1 MSAEDKEEQVGAE
14 DSQAKV
20 PDTQGSEGES
30 SEKKEPTNDVAE
42 SGNEKES
49 DAAERKTSSD
59 NNSDDK
65 EEATEGDK
73 PAKKRISPKS
83 IAAGLV
89 LIVFCVVLIGSSV
102 AGYLNVLVV
111 SQSGQF
117 TGTEAELALYEG
129 NVVAQLVDD
138 DPSNDPEPK
147 EVHEVVVGQ
156 RSTFDGMGFG
166 EHTVMLTLLDEDAA
180 KQVKVDPQTVTMW
193 GIDMRI
199 NYEIA

>member
-1 MSAEDKEEQVGAE
+1 MSAEDKEEQLGAE
-14 DSQAKV
+14 DSQVKV
-20 PDTQGSEGES
+20 PDTQSSEGES
-30 SEKKEPTNDVAE
+30 KKQEPMNDVAE
-42 SGNEKES
+42 SGNNKES
-49 DAAERKTSSD
+49 DAADGKTSLD
-59 NNSDDK
+59 NG
-65 EEATEGDK
+65 EAATEGDK

-102 AGYLNVLVV
+102 AGYLNVSVV

-117 TGTEAELALYEG
+117 TGAEAELALYEG

-138 DPSNDPEPK
+138 DPSNDPKPK